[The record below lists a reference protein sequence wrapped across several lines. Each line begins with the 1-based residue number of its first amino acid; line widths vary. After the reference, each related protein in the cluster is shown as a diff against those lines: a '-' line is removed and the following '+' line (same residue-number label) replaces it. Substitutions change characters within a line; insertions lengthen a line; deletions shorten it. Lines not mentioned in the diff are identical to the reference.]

1 MGVKMQDSGRQEFT
15 ISEVARLLDYHPDA
29 VRYWVR
35 VGELPG
41 TQDSQRG
48 DWVVAGDDL
57 VSFLRVN
64 GEAIPEKISSHR

>member
-1 MGVKMQDSGRQEFT
+1 MQEAGRQELT
-15 ISEVARLLDYHPDA
+15 IAEVAQLTDYHPET

-41 TQDSQRG
+41 TQDQQRG
-48 DWVVAGDDL
+48 DWVVGSDDL

-64 GEAIPEKISSHR
+64 GETVPDPISDQD